1 MDVLQ
6 EEGQMVPEAEGLV
19 VKTVSGAGPQIAGSA
34 GAPHVPH
41 IEAEEVSPAEDFAR
55 DESPVRTT

>member
-1 MDVLQ
+1 
-6 EEGQMVPEAEGLV
+6 MVPEAEGLV